1 MPFCGHTGGSAAHRH
16 PADLRAPG
24 PVPTAM
30 LMSTSNHD
38 ANHDVY
44 SAPGKWSI
52 HFYQSRMP
60 GKVLKYS
67 VKYRRPLANNFY
79 SYVHRCTLSR
89 PIT

>member
-60 GKVLKYS
+60 RKVIRK
-67 VKYRRPLANNFY
+67 VPTTT
-79 SYVHRCTLSR
+79 CQ
-89 PIT
+89 